1 MATKT
6 LNNIRTRHTRDT
18 SANWTKY
25 DPVLLSGEIIIVDTA
40 SGEVRYKVGDGVKK
54 YSQLPFDDEA
64 VRALIDAHGV
74 CKQFDNPALTSSNGV
89 CTWTVNHNMNKKVV
103 FNIIEVDTKEEVL
116 ATTIVTSNNTLTVK
130 FGSTSNIAAGKYRI
144 TVIGSEVSA

>member
-1 MATKT
+1 MATKI
-6 LNNIRTRHTRDT
+6 LNNIRTRHTRDS

-40 SGEVRYKVGDGVKK
+40 SGEVRYKVGNGVKR

-103 FNIIEVDTKEEVL
+103 FNIIEVATKEDIL

-130 FGSTSNIAAGKYRI
+130 FSSTSNIAAGKYRI